1 MLRLV
6 YAKRK
11 QAHAGM
17 VRSPH
22 LELAGVGADKF
33 VWRFNSFLEAVPAA
47 VLSKLYR
54 KLAQEPVPSYL
65 TEGKRARSI
74 TGLIEVSERGQEGAS
89 YPY

>member
-11 QAHAGM
+11 QAHARM

-22 LELAGVGADKF
+22 LELAGVGADQF

-47 VLSKLYR
+47 VLSKLYSE
-54 KLAQEPVPSYL
+54 LAQEPIPSYS
-65 TEGKRARSI
+65 TEGKRVRSI
-74 TGLIEVSERGQEGAS
+74 IGPVEVSERGQEGTS
-89 YPY
+89 